1 MGLLVSEDSHNIKV
15 RPCTQADNTQRKNSL
30 VSTACV
36 CIIIFTYTCTLQY
49 IYDYILYIYKQYAMK
64 YCSVHCFKVHFLP
77 CCGLINSMTKEFSK
91 VHDAGFV
98 YYTSYR
104 DNM

>member
-1 MGLLVSEDSHNIKV
+1 MGLLVSEDSHNLKV
-15 RPCTQADNTQRKNSL
+15 RPCTQADNTQIKNSL

-64 YCSVHCFKVHFLP
+64 SSSVHCFKVHYLRLLA
-77 CCGLINSMTKEFSK
+77 CCGLINSMISK

-98 YYTSYR
+98 YCL
-104 DNM
+104 